1 MKKVEAYRCEHC
13 GKLFMRDYNCRK
25 HEPQCTKNP
34 LVRPLCYDCKFYDPA
49 SYEDLE
55 EVKIWYDDG
64 FGGDYTTKKF
74 APNKCSHP
82 KKGCKLFANIHM
94 GEDIKRLL
102 MCDAAHFCEGWRDSD
117 GCLLEF
123 NAAQIYDITRYV
135 NINDIPVLK

>member
-1 MKKVEAYRCEHC
+1 MKIYISIPIS
-13 GKLFMRDYNCRK
+13 GKNLMTQTGIALEIAEK
-25 HEPQCTKNP
+25 IKALGHEPVNP
-34 LVRPLCYDCKFYDPA
+34 FDTPPA
-49 SYEDLE
+49 PPEWTAQQKYA
-55 EVKIWYDDG
+55 Y
-64 FGGDYTTKKF
+64 Y
-74 APNKCSHP
+74 
-82 KKGCKLFANIHM
+82 M